1 MGLKTL
7 LEKNRTAILKKWFD
21 AAVST
26 YPLETSQ
33 FLKSQND
40 RFANPVGIT
49 VSEGLNSLFNQL
61 ITEPNANRMR
71 EYLDPMIRIR
81 AIQDFTPSQATSF
94 ILSLKNIIRET
105 LKKQLGKNGLET
117 ELLELDTKIDRL
129 LLLAFDIYMECRE
142 KIYDLK
148 TNEEKNKVFK
158 AFKRAG
164 LISEISDDRQGS
176 Q

>member
-7 LEKNRTAILKKWFD
+7 LEKNRSAILKKWFN
-21 AAVST
+21 AFAST
-26 YPLETSQ
+26 YALDTSQ

-49 VSEGLNSLFNQL
+49 VSEGLNSLFSQL
-61 ITEPNANRMR
+61 VTEPDADRMR

-94 ILSLKNIIRET
+94 ILSLKSIIRDT
-105 LKKQLGKNGLET
+105 LKKQLEKSDSEKKLP
-117 ELLELDTKIDRL
+117 ELDMKIDRL

-148 TNEEKNKVFK
+148 ANEEKNKVFK

-164 LISEISDDRQGS
+164 LISEISDDRPGS

>member
-7 LEKNRTAILKKWFD
+7 LEKNRSAILKKWFD
-21 AAVST
+21 ATVST
-26 YPLETSQ
+26 YPPETSQ

-49 VSEGLNSLFNQL
+49 VSEELNSLFDEL
-61 ITEPNANRMR
+61 ITEPDENRMR
-71 EYLDPMIRIR
+71 GYLDPMIRIR
-81 AIQDFTPSQATSF
+81 AIQAFTPSQATSF

-105 LKKQLGKNGLET
+105 LKKQLEKSGLEK
-117 ELLELDTKIDRL
+117 ELLQLDTEIDRL
-129 LLLAFDIYMECRE
+129 LLLAFNIYMECRE
-142 KIYDLK
+142 KVYTLK
-148 TNEEKNKVFK
+148 ANEEKNKVFK

-164 LISEISDDRQGS
+164 LISEISDDRPGS

>member
-1 MGLKTL
+1 M
-7 LEKNRTAILKKWFD
+7 
-21 AAVST
+21 
-26 YPLETSQ
+26 
-33 FLKSQND
+33 
-40 RFANPVGIT
+40 
-49 VSEGLNSLFNQL
+49 SEGLNFLFDQL
-61 ITEPNANRMR
+61 VTEPDTSRMR

-81 AIQDFTPSQATSF
+81 AIQNFTASQATSF

-105 LKKQLGKNGLET
+105 LKRQLEKNDLEK

-148 TNEEKNKVFK
+148 ANEEKNKVFK

-164 LISEISDDRQGS
+164 LISEISDDRPGS

>member
-7 LEKNRTAILKKWFD
+7 LEKNRSAILKKWFN
-21 AAVST
+21 AVAST
-26 YPLETSQ
+26 YPLDTSQ

-49 VSEGLNSLFNQL
+49 VSEGLDSLFSQL
-61 ITEPNANRMR
+61 VTEPDADRMR

-81 AIQDFTPSQATSF
+81 AIQNFTPSQATSF
-94 ILSLKNIIRET
+94 ILSLKSIIRET
-105 LKKQLGKNGLET
+105 LKKQLEKSDSEKK
-117 ELLELDTKIDRL
+117 LLELDMKIDRL

-148 TNEEKNKVFK
+148 ANEEKNKVFK

-164 LISEISDDRQGS
+164 LISEISDDRPGS

>member
-1 MGLKTL
+1 MGFKTL
-7 LEKNRTAILKKWFD
+7 LGKNRSAILKKWFD

-26 YPLETSQ
+26 YHLDTSQ

-49 VSEGLNSLFNQL
+49 MSEGLNFLFDQL
-61 ITEPNANRMR
+61 VTEPDTSRMR

-81 AIQDFTPSQATSF
+81 AIQNFTPSQATSF

-105 LKKQLGKNGLET
+105 LKRQLEKNGLEK

-148 TNEEKNKVFK
+148 ANEEKNKVFK

-164 LISEISDDRQGS
+164 LISEISDDRPGS

>member
-7 LEKNRTAILKKWFD
+7 LEKNRAAILKKWFN
-21 AAVST
+21 AFAST
-26 YPLETSQ
+26 YPLNTSQ

-49 VSEGLNSLFNQL
+49 VSEGLNSLFSQL
-61 ITEPNANRMR
+61 VTEPDVDRMR

-81 AIQDFTPSQATSF
+81 AIQDFTPSQATAF
-94 ILSLKNIIRET
+94 ILSLKSIIRDT
-105 LKKQLGKNGLET
+105 LKKQIEKSDSET
-117 ELLELDTKIDRL
+117 KLPELDMKIDRL

-148 TNEEKNKVFK
+148 ANEEKNKVFK

-164 LISEISDDRQGS
+164 LISEISDDRPGS

>member
-1 MGLKTL
+1 MGLKRY
-7 LEKNRTAILKKWFD
+7 LEKNRSAIVKKWID
-21 AAVST
+21 AVINT
-26 YPLETSQ
+26 YPLDTSQ

-49 VSEGLNSLFNQL
+49 VSEGLNSLFDEL
-61 ITEPNANRMR
+61 VTEPAENRMR
-71 EYLDPMIRIR
+71 EHLDPIIRIR

-105 LKKQLGKNGLET
+105 LKKQLGKTGSEK

-129 LLLAFDIYMECRE
+129 LLLAFNIYVECRE

-148 TNEEKNKVFK
+148 ANEEKNKVFK

-164 LISEISDDRQGS
+164 LISEISDDRPGS